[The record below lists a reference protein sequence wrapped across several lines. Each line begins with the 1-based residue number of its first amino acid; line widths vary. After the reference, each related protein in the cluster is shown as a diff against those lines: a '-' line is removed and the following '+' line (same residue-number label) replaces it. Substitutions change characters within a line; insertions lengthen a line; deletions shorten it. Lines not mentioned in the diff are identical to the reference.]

1 MVCCKLFLRVVTL
14 VVNVILN
21 LLRWERLI
29 VLRFQW
35 YPQCLIRTVRIV
47 ERPLYNFLAIVTTS
61 SRIVEEIFELSLG
74 QFVFCGIQSGSH
86 AVSTVFRAVR
96 SYKIN

>member
-1 MVCCKLFLRVVTL
+1 M
-14 VVNVILN
+14 NVIFN
-21 LLRWERLI
+21 LVRWERLI

-35 YPQCLIRTVRIV
+35 YPQCLIRTVGIV
-47 ERPLYNFLAIVTTS
+47 VRPFYNILAVVTTDP
-61 SRIVEEIFELSLG
+61 RIVEEGFELILG
-74 QFVFCGIQSGSH
+74 QLVFCGIQSGSH